1 MRSKHCREYAT
12 MHIESQSFLLLQFCC
27 RDCSFF
33 GTDKGIYAVHRCGGT
48 CFVCDEEATNQDT
61 LYCSDPPQTTYNSDI
76 FIGMHGAGLA
86 HVMFL
91 PDWAALFEM
100 WESAHGPAEV
110 NGNILWNETFVLVT
124 SVKNPT
130 AMQPSQTNYFNMMI
144 ESQLIGTVTLS

>member
-1 MRSKHCREYAT
+1 MSHHAYRVSVISST
-12 MHIESQSFLLLQFCC
+12 SILLQGMF
-27 RDCSFF
+27 FF

-86 HVMFL
+86 HAMFL

-100 WESAHGPAEV
+100 
-110 NGNILWNETFVLVT
+110 
-124 SVKNPT
+124 
-130 AMQPSQTNYFNMMI
+130 
-144 ESQLIGTVTLS
+144 